1 MNRIHCVAEN
11 RSETDLYLLTEDK
24 ERGGVGQVLAAEGTV
39 DGGFV
44 DEGVASLG
52 SQDLPLLFVVADVWV
67 RAEGQQR
74 NHHIQVVVW
83 ADVVEHLSHQTL

>member
-1 MNRIHCVAEN
+1 MRN
-11 RSETDLYLLTEDK
+11 SDLYLLTEDE
-24 ERGGVGQVLAAEGTV
+24 ERRGVGQVLAAEGTV

-52 SQDLPLLFVVADVWV
+52 GQDLPLLFVVTDVGV

-74 NHHIQVVVW
+74 DHHVQVVVR